1 MQFREQVTC
10 TVNQAIDATGLG
22 RTKINEAIGDGRIR
36 SKKVDGRRLL
46 DVPSVLELVSGDGGK
61 PAGKPARARPREAR
75 PASE

>member
-22 RTKINEAIGDGRIR
+22 RTKINEAIGDHRIK

-46 DVPSVLELVSGDGGK
+46 DVASVLRLVSGDDDKPTGK
-61 PAGKPARARPREAR
+61 PTRSRTREPRAAAE
-75 PASE
+75 